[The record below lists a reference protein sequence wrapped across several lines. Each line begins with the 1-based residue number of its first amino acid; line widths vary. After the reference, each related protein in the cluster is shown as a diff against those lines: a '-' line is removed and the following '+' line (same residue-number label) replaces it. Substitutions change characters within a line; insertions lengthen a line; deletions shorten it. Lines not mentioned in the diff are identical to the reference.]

1 MPILRAIVVSTCIA
15 FSVQL
20 AFAQGSTAT
29 ELQQKSERI
38 AVLES
43 QLKELELENKVAQQA
58 SDLQQRGSASKKS
71 SVDGNIDYGT
81 PTVALVEGLK
91 GSLESVLVYRGNVR
105 QRVREGD
112 IVYGAIVKKISINEV
127 TLMDPKSKT
136 QQRLQFGTTSM
147 VRDASS
153 VPTVGAPLPPTGP
166 VAYPA
171 QR

>member
-1 MPILRAIVVSTCIA
+1 MPNLKAILVIPFLAL
-15 FSVQL
+15 SVQL
-20 AFAQGSTAT
+20 ALAQGSTAM

-71 SVDGNIDYGT
+71 SVDSNVDYGI

-127 TLMDPKSKT
+127 TLMDQKSKT
-136 QQRLQFGTTSM
+136 QQRLQFGTASV
-147 VRDASS
+147 VRDANSA
-153 VPTVGAPLPPTGP
+153 PTVGAPLPLNGP
-166 VAYPA
+166 VGYPV